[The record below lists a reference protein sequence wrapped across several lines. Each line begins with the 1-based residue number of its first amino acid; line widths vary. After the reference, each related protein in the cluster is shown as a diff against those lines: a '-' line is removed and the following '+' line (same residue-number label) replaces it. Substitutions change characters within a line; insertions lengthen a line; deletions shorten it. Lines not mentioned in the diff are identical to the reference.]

1 MKKISIYPRI
11 ALAFLFLS
19 FSNYMSSQT
28 NVFDDIIV
36 PSPNHTYLEL
46 ALIQENLDVALQNSS
61 AQLTV
66 FAPDDNAFTNLAVSF
81 GLTVPDLLALP
92 NLTDILTYHVL
103 GINVSAS
110 AINNGDVVTPL
121 STTNTIKLTKTT
133 SGDVFVNHSQVIS
146 ADITADNGVVHV
158 ISDVILPVET
168 VADIAIDNGFT
179 TLVAALIQEE
189 LLPVLTNPLSTFT
202 VFAPSNTAFDN
213 LATALSV
220 TVNDLLALPN
230 LTDILTYHVI
240 GAEVISTSISNGQ
253 IAQPI
258 STTNTIKMSVNA
270 SGVYANQ
277 AKVVTADILSDNGL
291 VHVIDAVVLPSETVI
306 DVAIDN
312 NFTSLTAAVIQE
324 GLLPILTNPLG
335 QFTVFAPTDVAF
347 DNLATDLGTDITGV
361 LANPNLTDIL
371 LYHTLD
377 VVVLSTSLSN
387 GSVTTLNG
395 QDISIDITSGVMIND
410 ANVTTA
416 DIVVD
421 NGIVHVL
428 DKVLLPSIT
437 GLKDVELIEINVYP
451 NPTNNILNVENGQG
465 EFFITNI
472 HGQVVVGGNLNG
484 QPIDVSNLDSGN
496 YFIRLIGDNN
506 VSQAAFIKR

>member
-1 MKKISIYPRI
+1 M
-11 ALAFLFLS
+11 L
-19 FSNYMSSQT
+19 
-28 NVFDDIIV
+28 
-36 PSPNHTYLEL
+36 
-46 ALIQENLDVALQNSS
+46 
-61 AQLTV
+61 
-66 FAPDDNAFTNLAVSF
+66 
-81 GLTVPDLLALP
+81 
-92 NLTDILTYHVL
+92 
-103 GINVSAS
+103 
-110 AINNGDVVTPL
+110 
-121 STTNTIKLTKTT
+121 IKL
-133 SGDVFVNHSQVIS
+133 Q
-146 ADITADNGVVHV
+146 
-158 ISDVILPVET
+158 
-168 VADIAIDNGFT
+168 
-179 TLVAALIQEE
+179 
-189 LLPVLTNPLSTFT
+189 
-202 VFAPSNTAFDN
+202 
-213 LATALSV
+213 
-220 TVNDLLALPN
+220 
-230 LTDILTYHVI
+230 
-240 GAEVISTSISNGQ
+240 
-253 IAQPI
+253 
-258 STTNTIKMSVNA
+258 
-270 SGVYANQ
+270 
-277 AKVVTADILSDNGL
+277 VVTADILSDNGV

-312 NFTSLTAAVIQE
+312 NFTSLNSSSYYRKV
-324 GLLPILTNPLG
+324 LLPVLTDPLG
-335 QFTVFAPTDVAF
+335 QFTVFAPTDLAF

>member
-1 MKKISIYPRI
+1 MKNISIYPRI

-19 FSNYMSSQT
+19 FSNYVSSQT

-66 FAPDDNAFTNLAVSF
+66 FAPDDNAFTNLAASF
-81 GLTVPDLLALP
+81 NLTVTDLLALP

-103 GINVSAS
+103 GVNVSAS
-110 AINNGDVVTPL
+110 AINNGDVVNPL
-121 STTNTIKLTKTT
+121 STTNTIKLTKTST
-133 SGDVFVNHSQVIS
+133 GNVFVNHSQVIS

-179 TLVAALIQEE
+179 TLVTAVIQEE
-189 LLPVLTNPLSTFT
+189 LLPVLTNPLSSFT

-213 LATALSV
+213 LALAFGV

-230 LTDILTYHVI
+230 LSDILTYHVI
-240 GAEVISTSISNGQ
+240 GAEVLSTSISNGQ

-258 STTNTIKMSVNA
+258 STTNTIKMSVNP

-277 AKVVTADILSDNGL
+277 AKVVTADILSDNGV

-312 NFTSLTAAVIQE
+312 NFTSLTAAVLQE

-387 GSVTTLNG
+387 GLVTTLNG
-395 QDISIDITSGVMIND
+395 QDISIDISSGVMIND

-421 NGIVHVL
+421 NGVVHVL

-437 GLKDVELIEINVYP
+437 GLQDLELIEINVYP

-496 YFIRLIGDNN
+496 YFIRLIGENN

>member
-19 FSNYMSSQT
+19 FSNYVSSQT

-66 FAPDDNAFTNLAVSF
+66 FAPDDNAFTNLAVSL
-81 GLTVPDLLALP
+81 GVTVPDLLALP

-103 GINVSAS
+103 GTNVSAS

-121 STTNTIKLTKTT
+121 STTNTIKLTKTA

-168 VADIAIDNGFT
+168 V
-179 TLVAALIQEE
+179 
-189 LLPVLTNPLSTFT
+189 
-202 VFAPSNTAFDN
+202 
-213 LATALSV
+213 
-220 TVNDLLALPN
+220 
-230 LTDILTYHVI
+230 
-240 GAEVISTSISNGQ
+240 
-253 IAQPI
+253 
-258 STTNTIKMSVNA
+258 
-270 SGVYANQ
+270 
-277 AKVVTADILSDNGL
+277 
-291 VHVIDAVVLPSETVI
+291 I

-324 GLLPILTNPLG
+324 GLLPVLTNPLG

-377 VVVLSTSLSN
+377 IVVLSTSLSN

-410 ANVTTA
+410 ANVITA

-421 NGIVHVL
+421 NGVVHVL
-428 DKVLLPSIT
+428 DKVLLPSFT
-437 GLKDVELIEINVYP
+437 GLQDVELVEINVYP
-451 NPTNNILNVENGQG
+451 NPTNNILNIENGEG

-496 YFIRLIGDNN
+496 YFIRLIGENN